1 MSQVIRLNGTDYLN
15 ILTWFE
21 LAFAKVG
28 KGEMKDQNTK
38 NKICQM
44 AIQLTKKN
52 RRCLENDEK

>member
-28 KGEMKDQNTK
+28 KGEMKDEETK

-44 AIQLTKKN
+44 AQAHQEEQGMFKK
-52 RRCLENDEK
+52 